1 MKGRFIVALA
11 AASLLA
17 LKALMAASP
26 AQAGWL
32 ANGDVPSG
40 ILLTMAAPQPERGK
54 GEAPPPKASGQTG
67 GAVAPAPG
75 LEKPVVTTPPPDEAE
90 MKKRQEMLNKVN
102 LGPPPRPDAPQQPV
116 TPPPKGTETPAPERR

>member
-26 AQAGWL
+26 AQAGRWENSGVPPASQL
-32 ANGDVPSG
+32 A
-40 ILLTMAAPQPERGK
+40 MAAPQPEGGK
-54 GEAPPPKASGQTG
+54 GESPRQETSGQAG
-67 GAVAPAPG
+67 RAVAPAPG

-102 LGPPPRPDAPQQPV
+102 LGPPPRPGAPTQPV